1 SKDRQDNWA
10 NTEIVHVILLLSTFH
25 SMSSYVLGC
34 GIVPEYDS
42 IGGNYEDV
50 SFNNA
55 DNVDGGNSD
64 YKAIG
69 LLGDIEEINP
79 DVGAG
84 LGVKLT
90 IDDDSSIHSIK
101 DIDDGDINNSNIGDS
116 NNNDTSSRLSST
128 PKLCKFENCDERAEV
143 IRLINRWAKTCAK
156 KCYPQQISDITTKN
170 NSDYITITSPHLP
183 KRSP

>member
-1 SKDRQDNWA
+1 
-10 NTEIVHVILLLSTFH
+10 
-25 SMSSYVLGC
+25 MSSYVLGC

-101 DIDDGDINNSNIGDS
+101 DIDDGDINNSNI
-116 NNNDTSSRLSST
+116 
-128 PKLCKFENCDERAEV
+128 V